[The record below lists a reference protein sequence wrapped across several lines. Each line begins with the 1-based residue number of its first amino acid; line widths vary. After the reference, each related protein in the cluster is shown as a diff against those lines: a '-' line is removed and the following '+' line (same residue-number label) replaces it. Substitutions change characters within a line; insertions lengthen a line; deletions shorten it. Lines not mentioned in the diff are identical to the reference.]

1 MKIQLDKDKFEMIEN
16 AFGNIKKNKNKSAN
30 IATIRRCL
38 KSSFSKEIEI
48 NIVENKDKNNFFIMS
63 IYPDVSVI
71 DQIVEAIVTEKNDD
85 VIRKIWNGANKW
97 IIEIDSRILDDSI
110 VSVGEKELTALLLHE
125 IGHMV
130 YSNSI
135 PQRISKVMRLEYA
148 RASIEVKKLLSD
160 KFFRQLLRLPIIQG
174 CLYDNYK
181 TKSSIKSELKAD
193 FFVVKMGYADDL
205 ESVLNKLIM
214 LSDTKKIK
222 DIDKSSN
229 DVYSDMKEI
238 TLFSLKTI
246 EQFKDRKSS
255 IVKSNL
261 KKLLFSSPSEFVQKS
276 IDEIQKTFFKSS
288 EETSVTESAKM
299 EFFEERANS
308 LIEEMYITEF
318 AGFGTK
324 RLKKIDQSEIDYIQ
338 LEKNDIKSNDD
349 KMLLISYIYSKLDII
364 NYYISIIDSGNGK
377 IRVPNSREELI
388 NMSRKLEKIKEE
400 ILDYRIPDTS
410 YGLFI
415 QYPEGYEG

>member
-16 AFGNIKKNKNKSAN
+16 AFGNIKKNKNKSVN

-110 VSVGEKELTALLLHE
+110 VNVGEKELTALLLHE

-130 YSNSI
+130 YSNSV

-229 DVYSDMKEI
+229 
-238 TLFSLKTI
+238 
-246 EQFKDRKSS
+246 R
-255 IVKSNL
+255 
-261 KKLLFSSPSEFVQKS
+261 
-276 IDEIQKTFFKSS
+276 
-288 EETSVTESAKM
+288 
-299 EFFEERANS
+299 
-308 LIEEMYITEF
+308 
-318 AGFGTK
+318 
-324 RLKKIDQSEIDYIQ
+324 
-338 LEKNDIKSNDD
+338 
-349 KMLLISYIYSKLDII
+349 
-364 NYYISIIDSGNGK
+364 
-377 IRVPNSREELI
+377 
-388 NMSRKLEKIKEE
+388 
-400 ILDYRIPDTS
+400 
-410 YGLFI
+410 
-415 QYPEGYEG
+415 